1 MIIRRSRGCQ
11 LDNRIWINRCLFVNF
26 PISTCLALDLTL
38 FSFSPYSALPGIL
51 ELLVKAFK
59 DFTYADMDYKEDL
72 KRRDMMDL
80 PNYWHRDDAI
90 TLWDAVFNYVKEMIG
105 IFYNSDKDV
114 VEDQELQGWVEDV
127 HKNGFS
133 KVSCSS

>member
-1 MIIRRSRGCQ
+1 M
-11 LDNRIWINRCLFVNF
+11 
-26 PISTCLALDLTL
+26 LT
-38 FSFSPYSALPGIL
+38 
-51 ELLVKAFK
+51 KAFK
-59 DFTYADMDYKEDL
+59 DFTYADMDYKQDL

-80 PNYWHRDDAI
+80 PNYWHRDDAV

-105 IFYNSDKDV
+105 IFYSSDKDV
-114 VEDQELQGWVEDV
+114 VEDEELQGWVGDV

>member
-1 MIIRRSRGCQ
+1 M
-11 LDNRIWINRCLFVNF
+11 
-26 PISTCLALDLTL
+26 
-38 FSFSPYSALPGIL
+38 
-51 ELLVKAFK
+51 KAFK

-80 PNYWHRDDAI
+80 PNYWHRDDAV

-114 VEDQELQGWVEDV
+114 VEDEELQGWVEDV

-133 KVSCSS
+133 KVVAQDHITLPPQYLY

>member
-1 MIIRRSRGCQ
+1 M
-11 LDNRIWINRCLFVNF
+11 
-26 PISTCLALDLTL
+26 T
-38 FSFSPYSALPGIL
+38 
-51 ELLVKAFK
+51 KAFK

-80 PNYWHRDDAI
+80 PNYWHRDDAV

-105 IFYNSDKDV
+105 IFYSSDKDV
-114 VEDQELQGWVEDV
+114 VEDEELQGWVEDV

-133 KVSCSS
+133 KASCSS